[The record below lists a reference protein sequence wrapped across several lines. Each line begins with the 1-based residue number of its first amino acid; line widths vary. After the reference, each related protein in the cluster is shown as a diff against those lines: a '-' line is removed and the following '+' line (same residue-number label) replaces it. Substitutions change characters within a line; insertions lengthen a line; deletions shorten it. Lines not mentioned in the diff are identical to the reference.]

1 MSISRKIRVLIVDD
15 HPVVRGGLRI
25 IAEVD
30 STLEIVGEAAN
41 AAEALIATRELHP
54 DVVLLDVRLPDRS
67 GLEVCRTLKTQF
79 APPRVLFL
87 TSFADNALVLDAME
101 AGGDGYLLK
110 DNEPHQIATAI
121 QTVLRGGAVFDA
133 VATRQVV
140 EELKSGL
147 RRERK
152 LLGQLSPQE
161 LRVLAEVV
169 NGKTDKEVASALD
182 LQVKT
187 VRHYLDSVFEKLG
200 VNTRTQAAVIYIQNQ
215 SDRAR

>member
-1 MSISRKIRVLIVDD
+1 MSKSRKIRVVIVDD

-30 STLEIVGEAAN
+30 SNLEIVGEAAN
-41 AAEALIATRELHP
+41 AAEALIAVRELRP

-67 GLEVCRTLKTQF
+67 GLEVCHVLKSQPT
-79 APPRVLFL
+79 PPRVLFL

-110 DNEPHQIATAI
+110 DNEPHQIAAAI
-121 QTVLRGGAVFDA
+121 QTVLRGGAVFDP

-140 EELKSGL
+140 EELKSGH

-152 LLGQLSPQE
+152 PLDRLSPQE

-169 NGKTDKEVASALD
+169 SGKTDKEVASALD

-215 SDRAR
+215 PENAR